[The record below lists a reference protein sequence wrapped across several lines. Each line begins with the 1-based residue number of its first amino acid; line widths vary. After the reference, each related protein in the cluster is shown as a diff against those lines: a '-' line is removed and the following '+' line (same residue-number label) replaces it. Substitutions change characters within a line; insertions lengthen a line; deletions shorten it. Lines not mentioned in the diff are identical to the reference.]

1 MREFIRET
9 IERQH
14 TTVIN
19 ELSGMEGRLVTVENK
34 VMLLLLGHEHLTVS
48 ENGWPLKLYLIGKSI
63 SQFIYRPF
71 QMTPSHRGKNYQ
83 TMAKTLHLLGMLLFV
98 LFFYW
103 V

>member
-48 ENGWPLKLYLIGKSI
+48 ENGWPLKYIQLESPLASLFTG
-63 SQFIYRPF
+63 PF
-71 QMTPSHRGKNYQ
+71 K
-83 TMAKTLHLLGMLLFV
+83 
-98 LFFYW
+98 
-103 V
+103 